1 MKRIPNRRPSDSGA
15 KRNEVARVL
24 SEWGLMVVLT
34 ALACLISWRL
44 SLALGSAL
52 VLCAAYAVPAA
63 ISMRNLTQAFASF
76 CAVTTVG
83 TVLLQESGTG
93 SRLAYTIVGLSFAA
107 GVLYLTLGAGEKLAE
122 ARKALGI
129 IRLRSSMTHDAVQ
142 RAGVCVVVVGKN
154 LTWLSVNEA
163 AWNAFGSDAR
173 LRRGMDAR
181 VELDDEAA
189 TALMHSGSRESWR
202 KFHKSVLAD
211 GARAR
216 LKPGEALP
224 PYMLT
229 LYDIAG
235 RKTRYRFT
243 VSVGQR
249 EELVF
254 VGFPEF
260 AQEPGP
266 SGEQGPG
273 AWFKEVVD
281 SFSEPSIIV
290 QSDGAIMASNSA
302 FQVVC
307 GARNPAEYIFD
318 CPRVHGVS
326 ERLFASAVW
335 LPTRA
340 GAQDLPDVFLEGAG
354 PAVGARIAS
363 PKAAYT
369 EAVLIVFKE
378 ELRAVPEGFAKVTK
392 PMEL

>member
-1 MKRIPNRRPSDSGA
+1 MKRTANRQPSDTGA
-15 KRNEVARVL
+15 QRIEVARAL
-24 SEWGLMVVLT
+24 GEWGSMVILT

-44 SLALGSAL
+44 SLVLGSTL
-52 VLCAAYAVPAA
+52 VLCAAYAVPTA
-63 ISMRNLTQAFASF
+63 ITMRNLTQAFASF
-76 CAVTTVG
+76 CAVMTVG

-93 SRLAYTIVGLSFAA
+93 ARLAFILVGLSFAA
-107 GVLYLTLGAGEKLAE
+107 GALYLTLGAGEKLAE
-122 ARKALGI
+122 ARRALGI
-129 IRLRSSMTHDAVQ
+129 IRMRSSTTHDAVQ

-202 KFHKSVLAD
+202 KFHESVIAD

-224 PYMLT
+224 PYKLT

-254 VGFPEF
+254 VGFPES
-260 AQEPGP
+260 AQESELGEEQSP
-266 SGEQGPG
+266 S
-273 AWFKEVVD
+273 AWFKEVVG
-281 SFSEPSIIV
+281 SFSEPSVIL
-290 QSDGAIMASNSA
+290 QSDGAIMASNGA
-302 FQVVC
+302 FQVLC
-307 GARNPAEYIFD
+307 GSGSHADYIFD
-318 CPRVHGVS
+318 CPRVHGVT
-326 ERLFASAVW
+326 ERLFASTVW
-335 LPTRA
+335 LPTRS
-340 GAQDLPDVFLEGAG
+340 GAQDLPAVLLEGAG
-354 PAVGARIAS
+354 TAIGARIAP

-369 EAVLIVFKE
+369 EAVLVVFKE
-378 ELRAVPEGFAKVTK
+378 ESLPVPDGFTEMTK